1 MHEYEVLKTTT
12 TVKRHIQA
20 AIRTNYYFSRITI
33 HLFTYST
40 NFQKLRR
47 KLHVY
52 QKERPIMFIHN
63 KIIELLKRLC
73 FNTLYGRRKTINQNL
88 YARYTHLHVYASL
101 IPY

>member
-52 QKERPIMFIHN
+52 QKERHHVYTQQNYRTFKEIMF
-63 KIIELLKRLC
+63 
-73 FNTLYGRRKTINQNL
+73 
-88 YARYTHLHVYASL
+88 
-101 IPY
+101 